1 MEEVYLLYVVKGQP
15 DVLVAAKY
23 FPSGQYDVFSNT
35 GYSNRVEFSRRAT
48 FTVKNIVPSDSR
60 RFKCVINFNTPPQ
73 VQGATTSIFSSVEV
87 VVVGEY
93 QSFFNLQ
100 IKIDFNSQVMILSI
114 FLHY

>member
-35 GYSNRVEFSRRAT
+35 GYSNRVEFSGRAT
-48 FTVKNIVPSDSR
+48 FTLKNIVPSDSR
-60 RFKCVINFNTPPQ
+60 QFKCVINFNTPPK
-73 VQGATTSIFSSVEV
+73 VRGAITSINSAVEV

-93 QSFFNLQ
+93 QCFFYL
-100 IKIDFNSQVMILSI
+100 
-114 FLHY
+114 YRT